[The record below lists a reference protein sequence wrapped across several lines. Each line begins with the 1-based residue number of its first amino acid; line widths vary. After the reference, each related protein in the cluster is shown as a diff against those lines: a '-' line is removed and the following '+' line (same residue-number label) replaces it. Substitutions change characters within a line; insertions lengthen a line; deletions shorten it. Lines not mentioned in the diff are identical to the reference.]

1 MINGWLQKYT
11 LPLYVNDFQNSISN
25 TNIPGFLNIDS
36 LFLKIIVWKILYLEN
51 NEFIIYI
58 FVTNV
63 QHAEI
68 MCSQILLICI

>member
-11 LPLYVNDFQNSISN
+11 LPLYVNDFQNSIFN
-25 TNIPGFLNIDS
+25 TIIPGFLNIDS
-36 LFLKIIVWKILYLEN
+36 LFLKIIVWKIWYLEN

-58 FVTNV
+58 LVTNV
-63 QHAEI
+63 QRAEI